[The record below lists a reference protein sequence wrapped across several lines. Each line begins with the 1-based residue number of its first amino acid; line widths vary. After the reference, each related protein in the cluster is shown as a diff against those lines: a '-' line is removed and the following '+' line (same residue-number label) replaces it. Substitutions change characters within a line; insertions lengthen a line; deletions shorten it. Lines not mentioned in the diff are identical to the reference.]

1 MIKQLINEALAAH
14 DFVSKRDLDN
24 TSFYIRESG
33 SAIRF
38 AVLHNLDDLPAPAE
52 LNYRINHL
60 APEEF
65 LRNPSFKKNC
75 DLICIHRL
83 DVLANF
89 KDHEEEIFAIEEDP
103 HFYKKYV
110 LYYSVAEESALTNFT
125 YDKLV
130 SVIADKK
137 EFLEYKENPLV
148 ATQYSFAAKT
158 FIKLPFL
165 ELPSHQGNL
174 VSLRLQAAEAVAEAD
189 LNDIYSTIQQVTDKN
204 ADDFIKEMIRNEM
217 ANIQD

>member
-1 MIKQLINEALAAH
+1 MIKQLIDQALVAH
-14 DFVSKRDLDN
+14 SFVSKRELDN

-38 AVLHNLDDLPAPAE
+38 AVVHTLEDLPAPVE
-52 LNYRINHL
+52 LNNRINHL

-75 DLICIHRL
+75 DLICIRRL
-83 DVLANF
+83 EVLAEF

-110 LYYSVAEESALTNFT
+110 LYYSTAEESALTDFT

-137 EFLEYKENPLV
+137 EFLNYKENPLK

-165 ELPSHQGNL
+165 ELPSHQGSL
-174 VSLRLQAAEAVAEAD
+174 VSLKLQAAEAVAEAG
-189 LNDIYSTIQQVTDKN
+189 LNDTYSIIQQVTDKN
-204 ADDFIKEMIRNEM
+204 ADDFMKEMIRNEL

>member
-1 MIKQLINEALAAH
+1 MIKQLIDEALIAH
-14 DFVSKRDLDN
+14 GFVSKCELDT
-24 TSFYIRESG
+24 TSFYIRDSET
-33 SAIRF
+33 AIRF
-38 AVLHNLDDLPAPAE
+38 AVVHNLNELIAPTE
-52 LNYRINHL
+52 LNSQINQL
-60 APEEF
+60 APDEF

-83 DVLANF
+83 DVLAEF
-89 KDHEEEIFAIEEDP
+89 KDYEEEIFAIEENP

-110 LYYSVAEESALTNFT
+110 LYYSIAEESVLTDFT

-137 EFLEYKENPLV
+137 EFIDYKENPLK
-148 ATQYSFAAKT
+148 ASQYSFAAKT

-174 VSLRLQAAEAVAEAD
+174 ISLRQQATEAVAEASLKD
-189 LNDIYSTIQQVTDKN
+189 MYATIQQVTDTN
-204 ADDFIKEMIRNEM
+204 ADEIIKEMIKNEL

>member
-1 MIKQLINEALAAH
+1 MIKQLINEALVAH
-14 DFVSKRDLDN
+14 DFVCKLDLDN

-38 AVLHNLDDLPAPAE
+38 AVLHNLDGLSEPAE
-52 LNYRINHL
+52 LNNRINHL
-60 APEEF
+60 APDEF

-75 DLICIHRL
+75 DLICIYRL
-83 DVLANF
+83 NVLAKF

-110 LYYSVAEESALTNFT
+110 LYYSVAEESELTNFT

-137 EFLEYKENPLV
+137 EFLGYKENPLV

-174 VSLRLQAAEAVAEAD
+174 VSLRLQATEAVAEAD
-189 LNDIYSTIQQVTDKN
+189 LNDIYSTIQKFTNKN

>member
-1 MIKQLINEALAAH
+1 MIKQIIDEALVAH
-14 DFVSKRDLDN
+14 GFVSKRELDT
-24 TSFYIRESG
+24 TSFYVRESR

-38 AVLHNLDDLPAPAE
+38 AVVHKLDDLSAPAE
-52 LNYRINHL
+52 LNNRINQL

-75 DLICIHRL
+75 DLIFLYRL
-83 DVLANF
+83 DVLTEF

-110 LYYSVAEESALTNFT
+110 LYYSIAEESALTNFT
-125 YDKLV
+125 YEKLV

-137 EFLEYKENPLV
+137 EFLDYKKNPLV

-174 VSLRLQAAEAVAEAD
+174 VSLRLQVTEAVAEAGLD
-189 LNDIYSTIQQVTDKN
+189 DMYSTIQQVTDKN
-204 ADDFIKEMIRNEM
+204 ADDIIKEMIRNELE
-217 ANIQD
+217 NIQD

>member
-1 MIKQLINEALAAH
+1 MIKQLINEALVAH
-14 DFVSKRDLDN
+14 DFVCKLDRDN
-24 TSFYIRESG
+24 TRFYIRESG

-38 AVLHNLDDLPAPAE
+38 AVLHNLDGLSDPAE
-52 LNYRINHL
+52 LNNRINHL
-60 APEEF
+60 APDEF

-75 DLICIHRL
+75 DLICIYRL
-83 DVLANF
+83 DVLAKF

-110 LYYSVAEESALTNFT
+110 LYYSVAEESSLTNFT
-125 YDKLV
+125 YDKLLT
-130 SVIADKK
+130 VIADKK
-137 EFLEYKENPLV
+137 EFLKYKENPLV

-189 LNDIYSTIQQVTDKN
+189 LNDIYSTIQQFTDKN
-204 ADDFIKEMIRNEM
+204 VDDFIKEMIRNEM

>member
-1 MIKQLINEALAAH
+1 MIKQLIDEALVAH
-14 DFVSKRDLDN
+14 GFVCQRELDT
-24 TSFYIRESG
+24 TSFYVRESG

-38 AVLHNLDDLPAPAE
+38 AVVHTLNDLPDPGE
-52 LNYRINHL
+52 LNKRINHF

-75 DLICIHRL
+75 DLICIHQL
-83 DVLANF
+83 GVLAEF

-110 LYYSVAEESALTNFT
+110 LYYSVAEESALIDFT
-125 YDKLV
+125 YEKLA
-130 SVIADKK
+130 SVIADKN
-137 EFLEYKENPLV
+137 EFLNYKEDPLK

-165 ELPSHQGNL
+165 ELPTHEGNL
-174 VSLRLQAAEAVAEAD
+174 VSLRLQAGEAVSEAGLD
-189 LNDIYSTIQQVTDKN
+189 DTYRIMQQVTKNN
-204 ADDFIKEMIRNEM
+204 ADDLIKEMIRNEL

>member
-1 MIKQLINEALAAH
+1 MIKKLINEALVAH
-14 DFVSKRDLDN
+14 DFVCKLDLDN

-38 AVLHNLDDLPAPAE
+38 AVLHNLDDLLDPAE
-52 LNYRINHL
+52 LNNRINHL
-60 APEEF
+60 APDEF

-75 DLICIHRL
+75 DLICIYRL
-83 DVLANF
+83 DVLARF
-89 KDHEEEIFAIEEDP
+89 KNHEEEIFAIEEDP

-125 YDKLV
+125 YEKLV

-158 FIKLPFL
+158 FIKFPFL

-174 VSLRLQAAEAVAEAD
+174 VSLRLQATEAVAEAD
-189 LNDIYSTIQQVTDKN
+189 LNDIYSTIQQFTDKN

>member
-1 MIKQLINEALAAH
+1 MIKQLIDEALVAH
-14 DFVSKRDLDN
+14 GFVSRRELD
-24 TSFYIRESG
+24 TSSFYVRKSG

-38 AVLHNLDDLPAPAE
+38 AVVHTLDGLPNPAE
-52 LNYRINHL
+52 LNNLINQL
-60 APEEF
+60 APDEF

-83 DVLANF
+83 DVLAEF
-89 KDHEEEIFAIEEDP
+89 KDYEEEIFAIEEDP

-110 LYYSVAEESALTNFT
+110 LYYSIAEESALTGFT
-125 YDKLV
+125 YEKLV

-137 EFLEYKENPLV
+137 EFIDYKENPLV
-148 ATQYSFAAKT
+148 ASQYSFAAKT

-174 VSLRLQAAEAVAEAD
+174 VPLRQQAIEAVAEAE
-189 LNDIYSTIQQVTDKN
+189 LNDTYSTIQKVTVKN
-204 ADDFIKEMIRNEM
+204 ADEIIKEMIKNELE
-217 ANIQD
+217 NIKD

>member
-1 MIKQLINEALAAH
+1 MIKQLIDEALVAH
-14 DFVSKRDLDN
+14 GFESKRELDT
-24 TSFYIRESG
+24 TSFYIRDSG

-38 AVLHNLDDLPAPAE
+38 AVVHNLDELITPAE
-52 LNYRINHL
+52 LNSQINHL

-83 DVLANF
+83 DVLAEF

-103 HFYKKYV
+103 HFYKKYI
-110 LYYSVAEESALTNFT
+110 LYYSIAEESALTDFT

-130 SVIADKK
+130 AVIADKK
-137 EFLEYKENPLV
+137 EFVDYKENPLI
-148 ATQYSFAAKT
+148 ASQYSFAAKT

-174 VSLRLQAAEAVAEAD
+174 VSLRQQAIEAVAEASLSD
-189 LNDIYSTIQQVTDKN
+189 TYATIQQVTNTN
-204 ADDFIKEMIRNEM
+204 ADEIIKGMIKNELE
-217 ANIQD
+217 NIQD

>member
-1 MIKQLINEALAAH
+1 MIKQLIDEALVTH
-14 DFVSKRDLDN
+14 DFVSKRELDT
-24 TSFYIRESG
+24 TSFYSRESG
-33 SAIRF
+33 SSIRF
-38 AVLHNLDDLPAPAE
+38 AVVHNLNDLPDPAE
-52 LNYRINHL
+52 LNNRINHL

-75 DLICIHRL
+75 DLICIYRL
-83 DVLANF
+83 DVLAEF

-110 LYYSVAEESALTNFT
+110 FYYSAAEERAITDFT
-125 YDKLV
+125 YEELV
-130 SVIADKK
+130 SVISDKR
-137 EFLEYKENPLV
+137 EFLNYKENPLTP
-148 ATQYSFAAKT
+148 TQYSFAAKT

-174 VSLRLQAAEAVAEAD
+174 ASLRLQAAEAVAEAG
-189 LNDIYSTIQQVTDKN
+189 LNDMYSTIQRVTDKN
-204 ADDFIKEMIRNEM
+204 ADEIIKEMIRNEL

>member
-1 MIKQLINEALAAH
+1 MIKQLIDEALLAH
-14 DFVSKRDLDN
+14 DFVSKSELDTTN
-24 TSFYIRESG
+24 FYVCQAG

-38 AVLHNLDDLPAPAE
+38 AVVHTLDDLPGPAE
-52 LNYRINHL
+52 LNNRINHL

-83 DVLANF
+83 KVLAEF

-110 LYYSVAEESALTNFT
+110 LYYSAAEESALTDFT
-125 YDKLV
+125 YDKLA

-137 EFLEYKENPLV
+137 EFLDYKENPLK

-165 ELPSHQGNL
+165 ELPSHQGSL
-174 VSLRLQAAEAVAEAD
+174 VSLRLQAAEAVAEAG
-189 LNDIYSTIQQVTDKN
+189 LNDTYSTIQQITDKN
-204 ADDFIKEMIRNEM
+204 ADDFIKEMIRNEL

>member
-1 MIKQLINEALAAH
+1 MIKQLIDEALAAH
-14 DFVSKRDLDN
+14 GFVSKRELDT
-24 TSFYIRESG
+24 TSFYVRESG

-38 AVLHNLDDLPAPAE
+38 AVVHILDDLADPAE
-52 LNYRINHL
+52 LNNKINHL

-83 DVLANF
+83 DVLAEFQN
-89 KDHEEEIFAIEEDP
+89 HEEEIFAIEEDP

-110 LYYSVAEESALTNFT
+110 LYYSVAEESALTDFT
-125 YDKLV
+125 YDKLLD
-130 SVIADKK
+130 VIADKK
-137 EFLEYKENPLV
+137 EFLGYKDNPLT

-174 VSLRLQAAEAVAEAD
+174 VSLRLQAGEAVAQAG
-189 LNDIYSTIQQVTDKN
+189 LNDTYHIMQQVTKNN
-204 ADDFIKEMIRNEM
+204 ADDLIKEMIRNEL

>member
-1 MIKQLINEALAAH
+1 MIKLLIDEALIAH
-14 DFVSKRDLDN
+14 GFVSKHELDT

-38 AVLHNLDDLPAPAE
+38 AVVHIIDDLPAPAE
-52 LNYRINHL
+52 LNNRINHL

-83 DVLANF
+83 DALAEF

-110 LYYSVAEESALTNFT
+110 LYYSDAEESALTDFT
-125 YDKLV
+125 FDKLV

-137 EFLEYKENPLV
+137 EFVDYKEDPLV
-148 ATQYSFAAKT
+148 ASQYSFAAKT

-165 ELPSHQGNL
+165 ELPRHQGNL
-174 VSLRLQAAEAVAEAD
+174 VSLRQQAIEAVAEASLSD
-189 LNDIYSTIQQVTDKN
+189 TYATIQQVTNTN
-204 ADDFIKEMIRNEM
+204 ADEIIKGMIKNELE
-217 ANIQD
+217 NIKD

>member
-1 MIKQLINEALAAH
+1 MIKQLIDEALVAH
-14 DFVSKRDLDN
+14 DFVSKCELDT

-33 SAIRF
+33 TAIRF
-38 AVLHNLDDLPAPAE
+38 AVIHNLDDLPVPTE
-52 LNYRINHL
+52 LNNIINHL
-60 APEEF
+60 TPEEL

-83 DVLANF
+83 DVLSEF
-89 KDHEEEIFAIEEDP
+89 KDHEEKIFAIEEDP

-110 LYYSVAEESALTNFT
+110 LYYSIAEESTLTDFT

-130 SVIADKK
+130 SVIADNK
-137 EFLEYKENPLV
+137 EFINYKKSPLV
-148 ATQYSFAAKT
+148 ATQYSFAAKI

-174 VSLRLQAAEAVAEAD
+174 VPLRLQAAEAVAEAG
-189 LNDIYSTIQQVTDKN
+189 LNDTYSTIQKVTDKN
-204 ADDFIKEMIRNEM
+204 ADELIKEMINNEL

>member
-1 MIKQLINEALAAH
+1 MIKQLIDEALVAH
-14 DFVSKRDLDN
+14 GFVSKGELDN
-24 TSFYIRESG
+24 TSFYVREAG

-38 AVLHNLDDLPAPAE
+38 AVVNVLDDLPDPAE
-52 LNYRINHL
+52 LNNRINHL

-75 DLICIHRL
+75 DLICIYRL
-83 DVLANF
+83 KVLAEF

-110 LYYSVAEESALTNFT
+110 LYYSTAEESALTDFT
-125 YDKLV
+125 YEKLV

-137 EFLEYKENPLV
+137 EFLDYKENPLK

-165 ELPSHQGNL
+165 ELPSHQGGL
-174 VSLRLQAAEAVAEAD
+174 VSLRLQAAEAVAEAG
-189 LNDIYSTIQQVTDKN
+189 LNDTYSTIQQITDKN
-204 ADDFIKEMIRNEM
+204 ADDFIKEMIRNELE
-217 ANIQD
+217 NIQN

>member
-1 MIKQLINEALAAH
+1 MIKQLINEALMAH
-14 DFVSKRDLDN
+14 GFMSKLDLDN
-24 TSFYIRESG
+24 TGFYIRESG

-38 AVLHNLDDLPAPAE
+38 AVLHNLDGLSDPAE
-52 LNYRINHL
+52 LNNRINHL

-83 DVLANF
+83 DVLASF

-110 LYYSVAEESALTNFT
+110 LYYSAAEESALTNFT

-174 VSLRLQAAEAVAEAD
+174 VSLRLQATEAVAEAD
-189 LNDIYSTIQQVTDKN
+189 MNDIYSTIQQFTDKN

>member
-1 MIKQLINEALAAH
+1 MIKQLIDEALIAH
-14 DFVSKRDLDN
+14 DFVCIKKLET

-38 AVLHNLDDLPAPAE
+38 AVLHNLDALSDPAE
-52 LNYRINHL
+52 LNNRINHL

-65 LRNPSFKKNC
+65 RRNPSFKKNC

-83 DVLANF
+83 DVLAEF

-110 LYYSVAEESALTNFT
+110 LYYSIAEESALTDFT
-125 YDKLV
+125 YEKLV

-148 ATQYSFAAKT
+148 ATQYSFAAKI

-165 ELPSHQGNL
+165 ELPSHHGNL
-174 VSLRLQAAEAVAEAD
+174 VSLRLQAAESVAEAG
-189 LNDIYSTIQQVTDKN
+189 LNDTYSTIQKVTDIN
-204 ADDFIKEMIRNEM
+204 ADEIIKEMIRNEM
-217 ANIQD
+217 ENIQD

>member
-1 MIKQLINEALAAH
+1 MIKQLIDEALVAH
-14 DFVSKRDLDN
+14 GFVKKHELDT
-24 TSFYIRESG
+24 TSFYVRESG

-38 AVLHNLDDLPAPAE
+38 AVVHNLEDLTAPAE
-52 LNYRINHL
+52 LNNRINLL

-83 DVLANF
+83 NILAEF
-89 KDHEEEIFAIEEDP
+89 KDQEEEIFAIEEDP

-110 LYYSVAEESALTNFT
+110 LYYSIAEESTLTNFT
-125 YDKLV
+125 YEKLL
-130 SVIADKK
+130 SVIADKR
-137 EFLEYKENPLV
+137 EFLNYKENPLE
-148 ATQYSFAAKT
+148 ASQYSFATKT

-174 VSLRLQAAEAVAEAD
+174 VSLRQQAIEAVAEASLSD
-189 LNDIYSTIQQVTDKN
+189 TYATIQQVTSTN
-204 ADDFIKEMIRNEM
+204 ADEIIKGMIKNEM
-217 ANIQD
+217 ENIQD

>member
-1 MIKQLINEALAAH
+1 MIKQLMDEALVAH
-14 DFVSKRDLDN
+14 GFVNKHELET

-38 AVLHNLDDLPAPAE
+38 AVVHNLDDLTAPAE
-52 LNYRINHL
+52 LNNRINHL

-83 DVLANF
+83 NVLAEF
-89 KDHEEEIFAIEEDP
+89 KDQEEEIFAIEEDP

-110 LYYSVAEESALTNFT
+110 LYYSTAEESALTNFT
-125 YDKLV
+125 YSKLV
-130 SVIADKK
+130 SVIAEKK
-137 EFLEYKENPLV
+137 EFLNYKENPLE
-148 ATQYSFAAKT
+148 ASQYSFAAKI

-165 ELPSHQGNL
+165 ELPSHKGNL
-174 VSLRLQAAEAVAEAD
+174 VSLRQQATEAVAEAGLSD
-189 LNDIYSTIQQVTDKN
+189 TYSTIQQVTN
-204 ADDFIKEMIRNEM
+204 ANTDEMIKEMIKNEL

>member
-1 MIKQLINEALAAH
+1 MIKQLIDEALVAH
-14 DFVSKRDLDN
+14 GFVSKRELDT
-24 TSFYIRESG
+24 TSFYVREAG

-38 AVLHNLDDLPAPAE
+38 AVVHTLDDLPDPAE
-52 LNYRINHL
+52 LNKRINHF
-60 APEEF
+60 APEGF

-83 DVLANF
+83 DVLAEF

-110 LYYSVAEESALTNFT
+110 LYYSVAEESALTDFT
-125 YDKLV
+125 YGKLA

-137 EFLEYKENPLV
+137 EFLDYKEDPLK

-165 ELPSHQGNL
+165 ELPTHEGNL
-174 VSLRLQAAEAVAEAD
+174 VSLRLQAGEAVSEAGLD
-189 LNDIYSTIQQVTDKN
+189 DTYRIMQQVTKNN
-204 ADDFIKEMIRNEM
+204 ADDLIKEMIRNEL

>member
-1 MIKQLINEALAAH
+1 MIKQLIDEALVAH
-14 DFVSKRDLDN
+14 GFVNKHELDT
-24 TSFYIRESG
+24 TSFYVRESG

-38 AVLHNLDDLPAPAE
+38 AIVHNLDDLTSPAE
-52 LNYRINHL
+52 LNNRINHL

-83 DVLANF
+83 NVLAEF
-89 KDHEEEIFAIEEDP
+89 KDQEEEIFAIEEDP

-110 LYYSVAEESALTNFT
+110 LYFSIAEENALTDFT

-137 EFLEYKENPLV
+137 EFVDYKENPLV
-148 ATQYSFAAKT
+148 ASQYSFAAKT

-165 ELPSHQGNL
+165 ELPSHQGSL
-174 VSLRLQAAEAVAEAD
+174 VSLRQQAIEAVAEAGLSD
-189 LNDIYSTIQQVTDKN
+189 TYATIQKVTNAN
-204 ADDFIKEMIRNEM
+204 ADQIIKEMIKNELE
-217 ANIQD
+217 NIQD

>member
-1 MIKQLINEALAAH
+1 MIKQLIDEALFAH
-14 DFVSKRDLDN
+14 GFVSKRELDT
-24 TSFYIRESG
+24 TSFYVRESG

-38 AVLHNLDDLPAPAE
+38 AVVHILDDLADPAE
-52 LNYRINHL
+52 LNNRINHL

-83 DVLANF
+83 DVLAEFQN
-89 KDHEEEIFAIEEDP
+89 HEEEIFAIEEDP

-110 LYYSVAEESALTNFT
+110 LYYSVAEESALTDFT
-125 YDKLV
+125 YDKLLA
-130 SVIADKK
+130 VIADKK
-137 EFLEYKENPLV
+137 EFLGYKDNPLT

-174 VSLRLQAAEAVAEAD
+174 VSLRLQAGEAVAQAG
-189 LNDIYSTIQQVTDKN
+189 LNDMYHIIQQVTKNN
-204 ADDFIKEMIRNEM
+204 ADDLIKEMIRNEL

>member
-1 MIKQLINEALAAH
+1 MIKQLIDEALVDH
-14 DFVSKRDLDN
+14 DFVSKCELDT
-24 TSFYIRESG
+24 TSFYIRDSG

-38 AVLHNLDDLPAPAE
+38 AVVHILDELTTPAE
-52 LNYRINHL
+52 LNSQINHL

-75 DLICIHRL
+75 DLICIYRL
-83 DVLANF
+83 GVLAEF
-89 KDHEEEIFAIEEDP
+89 KEYEEGIFDIEEDP

-110 LYYSVAEESALTNFT
+110 LYYSIAEESALTDFT

-137 EFLEYKENPLV
+137 EFIDYKDNPLV
-148 ATQYSFAAKT
+148 ASQYSFAAKT

-174 VSLRLQAAEAVAEAD
+174 VSLRQQATEAVAEAGLSD
-189 LNDIYSTIQQVTDKN
+189 TYSTIQQVTNVN
-204 ADDFIKEMIRNEM
+204 ADEMIKEMIKNEL

>member
-1 MIKQLINEALAAH
+1 MIKQLIDEALVAH
-14 DFVSKRDLDN
+14 GFVSECELDT
-24 TSFYIRESG
+24 TSFYVRESG

-38 AVLHNLDDLPAPAE
+38 AVLHTLGDLPDPAE
-52 LNYRINHL
+52 LNNKINHL
-60 APEEF
+60 APEKF

-83 DVLANF
+83 DVLAEF
-89 KDHEEEIFAIEEDP
+89 KNHEEEIFAIEEDP

-110 LYYSVAEESALTNFT
+110 LYYSTAEEIALNNFT
-125 YDKLV
+125 YNKLV

-165 ELPSHQGNL
+165 ELPNHQENL
-174 VSLRLQAAEAVAEAD
+174 VSLRLQAAEAVAEAG
-189 LNDIYSTIQQVTDKN
+189 LNDTYSTIQQVTDKN
-204 ADDFIKEMIRNEM
+204 ADEFIKEMIRNEM

>member
-1 MIKQLINEALAAH
+1 MIKQLIDEALVAH
-14 DFVSKRDLDN
+14 GFVRIRELE
-24 TSFYIRESG
+24 TTIFYMRESG

-38 AVLHNLDDLPAPAE
+38 AAVHNLGDFPDPAE
-52 LNYRINHL
+52 LNNKINQL

-83 DVLANF
+83 DVLAEF

-110 LYYSVAEESALTNFT
+110 LYYSTAEESALSDFT
-125 YDKLV
+125 YQKLV
-130 SVIADKK
+130 SVIADKR
-137 EFLEYKENPLV
+137 EFLNYKENPLV
-148 ATQYSFAAKT
+148 ATQYSFAAKI

-165 ELPSHQGNL
+165 ELPSHQGQL
-174 VSLRLQAAEAVAEAD
+174 VSLRLQAAEAVAEAG
-189 LNDIYSTIQQVTDKN
+189 LNDTYSIIQQVTDKN
-204 ADDFIKEMIRNEM
+204 ADDFIREMIRNEL
-217 ANIQD
+217 ANIQN

>member
-1 MIKQLINEALAAH
+1 MIKQLINEALVAH
-14 DFVSKRDLDN
+14 DFVCKLDMDN
-24 TSFYIRESG
+24 TSFYIRECG

-38 AVLHNLDDLPAPAE
+38 AVLHNLDGLSEPSE
-52 LNYRINHL
+52 LNNRINHL
-60 APEEF
+60 APDEF

-75 DLICIHRL
+75 DLICIYRL
-83 DVLANF
+83 DVLARF
-89 KDHEEEIFAIEEDP
+89 KEQEEEIFAIEEDP

-137 EFLEYKENPLV
+137 EFLGYKENPLV
-148 ATQYSFAAKT
+148 ATQYSFAART

-174 VSLRLQAAEAVAEAD
+174 VSLRLQATEAVAEAG
-189 LNDIYSTIQQVTDKN
+189 LNDIYSTIKQITDKN
-204 ADDFIKEMIRNEM
+204 VDDYIKEMIRNEM

>member
-1 MIKQLINEALAAH
+1 MIKQLIDEALVAH
-14 DFVSKRDLDN
+14 DFVSKSELDT

-38 AVLHNLDDLPAPAE
+38 AVVHNLDDFPDPAE
-52 LNYRINHL
+52 LNNKINHL
-60 APEEF
+60 APKEF

-83 DVLANF
+83 DVLAEF

-110 LYYSVAEESALTNFT
+110 LYYSIAEESALTNFT

-137 EFLEYKENPLV
+137 EFLNYKENPLV

-174 VSLRLQAAEAVAEAD
+174 VPLRLQADEAVAEAG
-189 LNDIYSTIQQVTDKN
+189 LNDTYLTIQQVTDKN
-204 ADDFIKEMIRNEM
+204 ADEIIKEMINNELE
-217 ANIQD
+217 NIQD

>member
-1 MIKQLINEALAAH
+1 MIKQLIDEALVAH
-14 DFVSKRDLDN
+14 GFLSKRELDT
-24 TSFYIRESG
+24 TSFYVRESG

-38 AVLHNLDDLPAPAE
+38 AVVHTLDDLPDPAE
-52 LNYRINHL
+52 LNNRINHL

-65 LRNPSFKKNC
+65 FRNPSFKKNC

-83 DVLANF
+83 DVLAEF

-110 LYYSVAEESALTNFT
+110 LYYSIAEESALTNFT

-130 SVIADKK
+130 TVIADKK
-137 EFLEYKENPLV
+137 EFLGYKENPLT

-174 VSLRLQAAEAVAEAD
+174 VSLRLQAAEAVAEAG
-189 LNDIYSTIQQVTDKN
+189 LNDTYSTIQQVTDKN
-204 ADDFIKEMIRNEM
+204 ADAFIKEMIRNEL

>member
-1 MIKQLINEALAAH
+1 MKHLWPMTLSVNSTWTPQVFIFASLEL
-14 DFVSKRDLDN
+14 
-24 TSFYIRESG
+24 
-33 SAIRF
+33 AIRF
-38 AVLHNLDDLPAPAE
+38 AVLHNLDDLPDPAE
-52 LNYRINHL
+52 LNNRINHL
-60 APEEF
+60 APDEF

-75 DLICIHRL
+75 DLICIYRL
-83 DVLANF
+83 DVLARF

-130 SVIADKK
+130 SVIADKR

-165 ELPSHQGNL
+165 ELPSHHGNL
-174 VSLRLQAAEAVAEAD
+174 VSLRMQATEAVAEAD
-189 LNDIYSTIQQVTDKN
+189 LNDIYSTIQQFTDKN

-217 ANIQD
+217 ANIQG